1 MSSIRF
7 PKGGSTVL
15 GNRIPATW
23 VGSACLSAEQL
34 SAGLPEDVP
43 CDTLLPS
50 HPNLSLGGAPCL
62 WSGFCPLSSGEV
74 TPQLFRGQE
83 ASHVL
88 GWSPQ
93 ASQDCSVLRC
103 VRKLR
108 LRKGDLFPS
117 SFWCLRWGF
126 WREVGILSNGVL
138 GV

>member
-1 MSSIRF
+1 MSSVRF

-15 GNRIPATW
+15 ENRIPVTW
-23 VGSACLSAEQL
+23 VGSVCLSAEQL

-50 HPNLSLGGAPCL
+50 HPDLSLGGAPCL
-62 WSGFCPLSSGEV
+62 WSGSVPCPMV
-74 TPQLFRGQE
+74 R
-83 ASHVL
+83 
-88 GWSPQ
+88 SPLRYSEGRKPPRCL
-93 ASQDCSVLRC
+93 AGPHKHLRTAVLRR

-108 LRKGDLFPS
+108 LRKCDLSPS